1 MYGWIE
7 MLKTHLD
14 SAVYGKPRNRMFSL
28 AAACPFL
35 ALVLVLFVSPG
46 SAEKNP
52 IVNYAHSVNP
62 LVGTG
67 GDPDDGIDLFP
78 GAARPFGMVQ
88 LSPDTEDHGF
98 GYHSIH
104 KWIKGFSMTHM
115 SGVGCADEG
124 DVFFTATTG
133 PIVSQTAD
141 FQTPYSHKKE
151 HATPGYY
158 QVELLQWGINAE
170 LTATERTG
178 AARFTFPAGQSAN
191 ILVPISHTLN
201 ETASAEIRV
210 VGDRRIEGFV
220 EDHGFCNKNPTY
232 KVYFVMQ
239 FSRPFNSFGV
249 WTGDQSGGEGKIAHG
264 MRSAGQSGHEG
275 TTGAYARWA
284 SEAHEQVITATIGI
298 SYVDVK
304 GAGKNLEAEVAKNDF
319 DAIRREAED
328 AWNKELGLI
337 DVSGGSSRDQSV
349 FYTALYHSMLMPSL
363 FDDADGRYLG
373 FDGGIHSSP
382 DGHHVYTNFSG
393 WDVYRSEMPLLA
405 MIEPQRMQDMAQSI
419 VLMYEQGGWIDRW
432 PQINLY
438 TNDMVGSPLSI
449 VIATAWLDGLHD
461 FDIEKAWEGM
471 LKDVTEAPPPGK
483 PYLGEEGIEWL
494 NKLHYLPADK
504 VNYGSVARTQEHS
517 LACAAL
523 YRLARSL
530 GKNAEAQ
537 QMYDRALYHRNLF
550 NPDDHFF
557 RPRNADGSWVAD
569 FNPALD
575 GHGFVEGTGWHYQ
588 SFAPADLKWLV
599 EAAGRDRFNARMTE
613 FFNYP
618 EPGWYAQYYNPYNE
632 NDLQAPF
639 VFHFSG
645 QPWQTQ
651 RVVRRVLAE
660 NYFDAP
666 DGVPGNDDG
675 GAMSSWAVLNMMG
688 IYSVDPASLA
698 YELVS
703 PSFSKI
709 VVHLGKPYPG
719 AAFTITTTEGP
730 DATPYIQRTVLNGH
744 QHTRNW
750 IGFRDITAGGTLH
763 FTLGSAPNRQWGA
776 AQEDSPPSLTDV
788 R

>member
-1 MYGWIE
+1 MRKHSY
-7 MLKTHLD
+7 TP
-14 SAVYGKPRNRMFSL
+14 VYGMARSPIVSFALASTLLAML
-28 AAACPFL
+28 AALSVCSGGAQ
-35 ALVLVLFVSPG
+35 G
-46 SAEKNP
+46 SQA
-52 IVNYAHSVNP
+52 VNYVGSVNP
-62 LVGTG
+62 FVGTG

-98 GYHSIH
+98 GYNYVH

-115 SGVGCADEG
+115 SGAGCANEG

-133 PIVSQTAD
+133 PIVTQAAD
-141 FQTPYSHKKE
+141 FQSPYSHKRE
-151 HATPGYY
+151 QASPGYY
-158 QVELLQWGINAE
+158 QVQLLQWGINAE

-178 AARFTFPAGQSAN
+178 VVRFTFPAGQSAN

-201 ETASAEIRV
+201 ETASADIRV
-210 VGDRRIEGFV
+210 VGNSRIEGFV
-220 EDHGFCNKNPTY
+220 EDHAFCNKKPTY

-239 FSRPFNSFGV
+239 FSRPFTSFGV
-249 WTGDQSGGEGKIAHG
+249 WTGDQYGGPGKIAQG
-264 MRSAGQSGHEG
+264 ARTAGQSRHEG
-275 TTGAYARWA
+275 TTGAYASWA
-284 SEAHEQVITATIGI
+284 SEPHEQAITAKIGI

-304 GAGKNLEAEVAKNDF
+304 GAETNLKSEAEKSDF
-319 DAIRREAED
+319 DSIHRQAET

-337 DVSGGSSRDQSV
+337 EVSGGTTRNRRV

-373 FDGGIHSSP
+373 FDGVVHSGP
-382 DGHHVYTNFSG
+382 ADHHVYTNYSG
-393 WDVYRSEMPLLA
+393 WDIYRSEIPLLA

-438 TNDMVGSPLSI
+438 TNDMVGSPLTI
-449 VIATAWLDGLHD
+449 ALATAWLDGLHG
-461 FDIEKAWEGM
+461 FDIGKAWEGM
-471 LKDVTEAPPPGK
+471 LKDATEAPPAGK

-504 VNYGSVARTQEHS
+504 VDYGSVARTQEYS
-517 LACAAL
+517 LACASL
-523 YRLARSL
+523 YRLAAAL
-530 GKNAEAQ
+530 GKSTEAK

-550 NPDDHFF
+550 SSDDRFF
-557 RPRNADGSWVAD
+557 KPRNADGAWVPD

-588 SFAPADLKWLV
+588 SFAPADLQWLV
-599 EAAGRDRFNARMTE
+599 EAVGRDRFNARMTE
-613 FFNYP
+613 FFHYP

-632 NDLQAPF
+632 SDLQAPF
-639 VFHFSG
+639 VFHFSR

-666 DGVPGNDDG
+666 NGVPGNDDG
-675 GAMSSWAVLNMMG
+675 GAMSSWAVLTMMG
-688 IYSVDPASLA
+688 IYSVDPSSLA

-703 PSFSKI
+703 PSFSKV

-719 AAFTITTTEGP
+719 KAFTFSTTEGP
-730 DATPYIQRTVLNGH
+730 DATPYIQSTILNGH
-744 QHTRNW
+744 QHPRNW
-750 IGFRDITAGGTLH
+750 IGFSDITAGGTLH
-763 FTLGSAPNRQWGA
+763 FTLGSAPNRQWGS
-776 AQEDSPPSLTDV
+776 AQEDSPPSLTD
-788 R
+788 RR